1 MYNLTHGG
9 CKKPRRHCFRLITR
23 PCTQPASPSPHRL
36 SFTDLSPARGE
47 GGGLDSNTMNKP
59 QWLVCFCRDPRS
71 LRFYSLPSSFPSFSP
86 SSFGSRADFS
96 SFEARRVKPR
106 LVRTVQLPARLTGNQ
121 WALSKME
128 QGRGRLSAVNS
139 GSSVFLAEKSDY

>member
-36 SFTDLSPARGE
+36 SFTDLSL
-47 GGGLDSNTMNKP
+47 GGRVGVLIPT
-59 QWLVCFCRDPRS
+59 QWTSLNGSSASVEIPVPSAFILFPLPFPPFSLPRS
-71 LRFYSLPSSFPSFSP
+71 
-86 SSFGSRADFS
+86 ADFS

-128 QGRGRLSAVNS
+128 EGRGRLSAVNS